1 MHKQVTG
8 PLAVERVEVAIANLP
23 PSLIGLKLAQLSDFH
38 IDRDRRSLG
47 LVEAAVAVCQAEQPD
62 LVLLTGD
69 FVTTEPE
76 PIQYLIPGLKALQS
90 RYGTYA
96 ALGNHDNH
104 TPRTRPGVTAALTNA
119 GIPVLWNEVAEIEG
133 LDLAI
138 VGLAD
143 FWSRDFNPGVV
154 LDSIPAEKTRLVLS
168 HNPDTAEYL
177 KTWRVD
183 LQLSGHTHGGQI
195 VIPGIGP
202 VGKFCARLY
211 RALPK
216 HLAPLIPVIGTFHRT
231 LKHWE
236 WSEGLHHV
244 GQNQLYV
251 NRGLGTYFPGR
262 FFCPPELTM
271 ITLVN
276 RLVELN

>member
-1 MHKQVTG
+1 MHKILTG
-8 PLAVERVEVAIANLP
+8 PLAVEQVTVDIADW
-23 PSLIGLKLAQLSDFH
+23 PSAWEGLTLVQLSDFH
-38 IDRDRRSLG
+38 FDG
-47 LVEAAVAVCQAEQPD
+47 LRLSPWLLEEIVAACRLIQPD

-69 FVTTEPE
+69 FVSHDPA
-76 PIQYLIPGLKALQS
+76 PIHGLIPWLLQLPS

-96 ALGNHDNH
+96 VLGNHDNYSS
-104 TPRTRPGVTAALTNA
+104 RTRTEVTAALERA
-119 GIPVLWNEVAEIEG
+119 GIPVLWNRVETVPDLG
-133 LDLAI
+133 LTL

-143 FWSRDFNPGVV
+143 FWSPDF
-154 LDSIPAEKTRLVLS
+154 DPAAVMNTLSPAQPRLVLS

-177 KTWRVD
+177 QAWRVD

-202 VGKFCARLY
+202 LGQILAAVY

-216 HLAPLIPVIGTFHRT
+216 AIARWIPIIGIFHRT

-236 WSEGLHHV
+236 WGAGLHTV

-251 NRGLGTYFPGR
+251 NRGLGTYLPGR
-262 FFCPPELTM
+262 FFCPPELTV
-271 ITLVN
+271 L
-276 RLVELN
+276 RLCRKSY